1 MTDLQ
6 TAITEATAVG
16 DPKRLVM
23 LKVLSY
29 YLSMEVTTGNG
40 YKHTL
45 TDAVFRG
52 RMNFTTD
59 DALPMISIL
68 DNPDP
73 DRYPTPA
80 GNRGYE
86 LATGNED
93 YVLLLQGWAKDDK
106 INPTDPAHVLM
117 ADVRKA
123 LAKIAYRGEPDSA
136 PVTEGYPYL
145 LGGLIT
151 RLSIEPGV
159 VRPPTEQASA
169 DAFFWMRISVGFTE
183 DPNDPYDLS

>member
-6 TAITEATAVG
+6 DVLIDVNALG
-16 DPKRLVM
+16 DPKRLAM
-23 LKVLSY
+23 LKVLSH
-29 YLSMEVTTGNG
+29 YLSTEITIANG
-40 YKHTL
+40 YKSKL

-52 RMNFTTD
+52 RMFFTTD
-59 DALPMISIL
+59 DPLPMISIM

-86 LATGNED
+86 LPTGNED
-93 YVLLLQGWAKDDK
+93 YILLIQGWDKDDK

-123 LAKIAYRGEPDSA
+123 LAKLAYRGAPDSA
-136 PVTEGYPYL
+136 QYSEEYPYL

-151 RLSIEPGV
+151 RLSVEPGV

-169 DAFFWMRISVGFTE
+169 DAFFWMRISVGFAE